1 MANAIYPKAK
11 EAFLN
16 GEIDLSDNTI
26 KVALVDTGTYTYNT
40 AHDFY
45 NDVSGVLGTP
55 VALSSKTVTS
65 GVFDAADC
73 TFTTP
78 SAGTSIEALIIYK
91 DTGTA
96 STSNLIAYIDTGTG
110 LPFTSNGADIDIVW
124 DSGSNKIFAI

>member
-16 GEIDLSDNTI
+16 GEIDLTDNTI

-73 TFTTP
+73 TFSTP
-78 SAGTSIEALIIYK
+78 TAGTSIEALIIYK
-91 DTGTA
+91 DTGNTA
-96 STSNLIAYIDTGTG
+96 TSNLIAYIDTGTG

>member
-16 GEIDLSDNTI
+16 GEIDLTDNTI
-26 KVALVDTGTYTYNT
+26 KVALVDTGTYTYST

-55 VALSSKTVTS
+55 VALASKTVTS

-73 TFTTP
+73 TFSTP
-78 SAGTSIEALIIYK
+78 SAGTTIEALIIYK
-91 DTGTA
+91 DKGNTA
-96 STSNLIAYIDTGTG
+96 TSNLIAYIDTGTG

-124 DSGSNKIFAI
+124 DSGSNKIFAL

>member
-16 GEIDLSDNTI
+16 GEIDLTDNTI

>member
-16 GEIDLSDNTI
+16 GEIDLTDNTI
-26 KVALVDTGTYTYNT
+26 KVALVDTGTYTYST

-55 VALSSKTVTS
+55 VALSSKSVTS

-91 DTGTA
+91 DTGNTA
-96 STSNLIAYIDTGTG
+96 TSNLIAYIDTGTG

>member
-16 GEIDLSDNTI
+16 GQIDISDDTI
-26 KVALVDTGTYTYNT
+26 KVALVDTGTYTYST

-45 NDVSGVLGTP
+45 DDVSGVLGTP

-73 TFTTP
+73 TFSTP
-78 SAGTSIEALIIYK
+78 TAGTTIEALIIYK

-110 LPFTSNGADIDIVW
+110 LPFTSNGADVDIVW
-124 DSGSNKIFAI
+124 DSGSNKIFAL

>member
-16 GEIDLSDNTI
+16 GEIDLTDNTI

-78 SAGTSIEALIIYK
+78 TAGTSIEALIIYK

>member
-16 GEIDLSDNTI
+16 GEIDLTDNTI
-26 KVALVDTGTYTYNT
+26 KVALVDTGTYTYST

-65 GVFDAADC
+65 GVFDEADC
-73 TFTTP
+73 TF
-78 SAGTSIEALIIYK
+78 IEALIIYK
-91 DTGTA
+91 DTGNTA
-96 STSNLIAYIDTGTG
+96 TSNLIAYIDTGTG

>member
-16 GEIDLSDNTI
+16 GEIDISDNTI
-26 KVALVDTGTYTYNT
+26 KVALVDTGTYTYST

-45 NDVSGVLGTP
+45 DDVSGVLGTP
-55 VALSSKTVTS
+55 VALASKTVTS

-78 SAGTSIEALIIYK
+78 TSGTSIEALIIYK

-96 STSNLIAYIDTGTG
+96 GTSNLIAYIDTGTG
-110 LPFTSNGADIDIVW
+110 LPFTSNGADVDIVW
-124 DSGSNKIFAI
+124 DSGSNKIFAL